1 MAVHD
6 GTGLAKLIE
15 ASESVQKLSVELE
28 VKEKDLVVA
37 NKKAEEVLAE
47 VTVKAQAA
55 EKVKASVQKVK
66 DKAQAIVD
74 AIAVS
79 GRWQCVDWVVCGQ
92 SINRTIACRKHTTLR
107 LLIAIFT
114 FTPKPGRTSL
124 TVYTLSSLHPITS
137 LKRP

>member
-79 GRWQCVDWVVCGQ
+79 GRQQ
-92 SINRTIACRKHTTLR
+92 
-107 LLIAIFT
+107 
-114 FTPKPGRTSL
+114 
-124 TVYTLSSLHPITS
+124 
-137 LKRP
+137 